1 MLAVVAGVVLL
12 AATGSASYLGSW
24 LDDKIVAF
32 TQQFPTGTF
41 FGLPALVTGLAGVV
55 LVTIICGSVSAL
67 VVSNRMAFFSDALA
81 HCAFAGVSLGVL
93 AFLLTGHGRD
103 LNELQGSL
111 LLLMIAFGVVMGS
124 AIAYVRESTTLAN
137 DTIIGVFFAGAM
149 GLGAVL
155 LKAISM
161 MGVRGFSVENFLFG
175 DLLAVNGRDI
185 VYLVLLLAVTQVFLW
200 WRYNVIVFS
209 SFSPSLA
216 RSRGIGTRLNSYLFI
231 ILLAAI
237 VNVCLKVVG
246 ALLINALLVIPAAT
260 ACNLARNLRQF
271 FWLSVVLSLFSGLA
285 GLAFS
290 YNVYLSVPGVP
301 PIPLVS
307 GGIIVV
313 ISVVLFFLS
322 IFFSRWVQGQRSV
335 VRPGV

>member
-1 MLAVVAGVVLL
+1 MLALLAGVVLL
-12 AATGSASYLGSW
+12 AACGGTAAIGDWLGDAVVGFSR
-24 LDDKIVAF
+24 DF
-32 TQQFPTGTF
+32 EQGTF
-41 FGLPALVTGLAGVV
+41 FSTPALVSGLIGVV
-55 LVTIICGSVSAL
+55 LVSLICGSVSAL

-81 HCAFAGVSLGVL
+81 HCAFAGVSIGVI
-93 AFLLTGHGRD
+93 AFLLAGYGRD
-103 LNELQGSL
+103 LQDLNESL
-111 LLLMIAFGVVMGS
+111 LLIMIAFGVAMGS

-155 LKAISM
+155 LKAISK
-161 MGVRGFSVENFLFG
+161 MGVVGFNVENFLFG
-175 DLLAVNGRDI
+175 DWLALGGRDL
-185 VYLVLLLAVTQVFLW
+185 VYLVLLLVVTVAFLGW
-200 WRYNVIVFS
+200 KYNAIVFS
-209 SFSPSLA
+209 SFNPSLA
-216 RSRGIGTRLNSYLFI
+216 RSRGFGTRVNSYLFI

-271 FWLSVVLSLFSGLA
+271 FWLSVSLSLASGLA
-285 GLAFS
+285 GIVFS
-290 YNVYLSVPGVP
+290 YHVYLSVPGVP

-307 GGIIVV
+307 GGVIVV
-313 ISVVLFFLS
+313 ISVVLFFAS
-322 IFFSRWVQGQRSV
+322 IFLGRLVQGQRAT